1 MSANKLRQKQH
12 KPPREKQKARE
23 LADLKRQN
31 HQLQRQVAR
40 VRKRATQAINAHF
53 EPMFTDIEGI
63 AQSVPVNTEPQPI
76 TCELLEEAV
85 TRLEANHG
93 APQQRFLPKGS
104 FCPTADCNT
113 ELRLVE
119 LGRKD
124 FLVCPVCKYRRAQST

>member
-12 KPPREKQKARE
+12 KPAREKQKARE

-40 VRKRATQAINAHF
+40 VRKQATQAINAHF
-53 EPMFTDIEGI
+53 EPMFSAMGVER
-63 AQSVPVNTEPQPI
+63 SVPVNTEPQPI
-76 TCELLEEAV
+76 TREVLEEAV
-85 TRLEANHG
+85 ARLEANHG
-93 APQQRFLPKGS
+93 APQTRFLPKGS